1 MRWFVHSQM
10 RNIPSL
16 GKHRPDNIAELNPE
30 TASTYGL
37 EDGEP
42 VRPESPRGAI
52 QCELKV
58 ADKIRPRVVQL
69 YHGYSKANASIL
81 TDNSVFDLMT
91 GSAPMRSRLCKI
103 EKSKTV

>member
-16 GKHRPDNIAELNPE
+16 GKQRPDNIAELNPE

-37 EDGEP
+37 VDGKS
-42 VRPESPRGAI
+42 VRLESPRGVV
-52 QCELKV
+52 QCELRV
-58 ADKIRPRVVQL
+58 TDKIMPRVVQL
-69 YHGYSKANASIL
+69 YHGYSKANANIL
-81 TDNSVFDLMT
+81 TDNSVFETVT
-91 GSAPMRSRLCKI
+91 GSAPMRSGLCKI